1 MAEFIRALTNPAIPF
16 LRYALYAGLISSA
29 AFGVI
34 GTYVVVKRI
43 SYIAGAI
50 SHSVLAGIG
59 ASLYV
64 RHHFGILWITPLIGS
79 LIAGLIAALIL
90 GLVSIY
96 AKERED
102 TVIGAIWS
110 VGMATGLLLMA
121 STPSY
126 VEPMNYLFGNILL
139 LTRNDLLFIG
149 ILDGI
154 VILVG
159 ILFYHPFQAMS
170 FDQEFALVR
179 GAPVAVYY
187 MILLALTAVAIVLLA
202 TMVGLVM
209 VIALL
214 TLPAAVAGMFSR
226 RLWQMM
232 ILACLIT
239 MFFTSGGLAVS
250 YIHDLPSGSTIIM
263 FAGIAYILAATGR
276 SLYDAIHDRTRV
288 PDTTPDNS

>member
-1 MAEFIRALTNPAIPF
+1 MNEFLRALGNPAIPF

-59 ASLYV
+59 ASLYL
-64 RHHFGILWITPLIGS
+64 RHHYGILWFTPLVGS
-79 LIAGLIAALIL
+79 LVAGLIAALIL
-90 GLVSIY
+90 GFVSIH
-96 AKERED
+96 ARERED

-121 STPSY
+121 ATPTY

-139 LTRNDLLFIG
+139 LTQNDLVLIAL
-149 ILDGI
+149 LDGV

-159 ILFYHPFQAMS
+159 VLFYHQFQAMS
-170 FDQEFALVR
+170 FDQEFTLVR

-187 MILLALTAVAIVLLA
+187 MILLILTAIAIVLLA

-214 TLPAAVAGMFSR
+214 TLPPAVAGMLSR
-226 RLWQMM
+226 KLWQMM
-232 ILACLIT
+232 ILSCVIT

-263 FAGIAYILAATGR
+263 FAGVSYILAVLGR
-276 SLYDAIHDRTRV
+276 FLYDSLRKSGPEIV
-288 PDTTPDNS
+288 QYPDNH